1 MQGLQ
6 VGFQGRARRVLGGG
20 GSGSGDSAHL
30 WRNAG
35 FRAVVKLSHP
45 AISPGLILIIPELID
60 SSVVSWKANGS
71 HAP

>member
-1 MQGLQ
+1 MQGPQ
-6 VGFQGRARRVLGGG
+6 VGFQGRACQVLGGG
-20 GSGSGDSAHL
+20 GSGSGDTC

-35 FRAVVKLSHP
+35 FRAVVKLFHP
-45 AISPGLILIIPELID
+45 AISPGLILIIPELIH